1 MIAYAC
7 PFLLRLSSNNHSLLG
22 IEQQDILNSILQVT
36 ELCQSTRCTR
46 YHKIHWMGSGLREI
60 AENHK
65 EAMEN
70 QSRDYTNNGEQ
81 ELEGGVVE
89 ESESFTRRPNQE
101 IDVGMCDA
109 VRQAATSR

>member
-1 MIAYAC
+1 
-7 PFLLRLSSNNHSLLG
+7 
-22 IEQQDILNSILQVT
+22 
-36 ELCQSTRCTR
+36 
-46 YHKIHWMGSGLREI
+46 MGSGLREI